1 MNRSSSERVLR
12 DGCGPLER
20 AVSTPETGRGSGAV
34 NGRAELPPGPR
45 LPRRL
50 QTMAFALAPLR
61 FIEACHRR
69 YGAVVQFRTLEDPR
83 FVMVFEPR
91 LVKQVFGEPSQRL
104 QTAEF
109 RARLAPLVGDS
120 SVLMLDGAE
129 HMTRRRVV
137 LRPLHGEL
145 MRAHAGAIQDATD
158 RAVDSWPTGQP
169 FALLPS
175 MRSLTLEAMMATVFG
190 PEPSR
195 GRDELKHRLTALL
208 LRFRL
213 GSPHSGDFRAHLRLV
228 DGLIYETISGRRRAA
243 DLARRP
249 DVLSLLL
256 LARDE
261 NGQAMTDQELRNEL
275 VGLLFAGHE
284 TTPIA
289 LAWAFE
295 LLFRHHEVLERLE
308 TELANGELGYLD
320 AVVRES
326 LRLRPPVV
334 QIGRI
339 VHGEPC
345 ELGGYRL
352 QPGTEIRVPIAAIHR
367 HAEQYPEPH
376 DFRPER
382 FLGSD
387 APDTYTWLAF
397 GGGVH
402 RCLGASFATFAMSL
416 IVSRV
421 LERTR
426 LASVGRRPEKAMLD
440 ESMQVPARG
449 ARVVKLRS
457 GSRRTGRF
465 PARAGPV

>member
-1 MNRSSSERVLR
+1 
-12 DGCGPLER
+12 
-20 AVSTPETGRGSGAV
+20 
-34 NGRAELPPGPR
+34 
-45 LPRRL
+45 
-50 QTMAFALAPLR
+50 
-61 FIEACHRR
+61 
-69 YGAVVQFRTLEDPR
+69 
-83 FVMVFEPR
+83 
-91 LVKQVFGEPSQRL
+91 
-104 QTAEF
+104 
-109 RARLAPLVGDS
+109 
-120 SVLMLDGAE
+120 
-129 HMTRRRVV
+129 
-137 LRPLHGEL
+137 

-175 MRSLTLEAMMATVFG
+175 MQSLTLEAMMATVFG

-195 GRDELKHRLTALL
+195 SHDELKHRLTALL
-208 LRFRL
+208 DPALRLRL
-213 GSPHSGDFRAHLRLV
+213 GSPHSGDFRAHLRVV
-228 DGLIYETISGRRRAA
+228 DGLIYERISGRRRAA
-243 DLARRP
+243 DLAKRP

-261 NGQAMTDQELRNEL
+261 NGRAMTDQELRDDL

-295 LLFRHHEVLERLE
+295 LLLRHHEVLERLE
-308 TELANGELGYLD
+308 VELANGELGYLD

-334 QIGRI
+334 QIGRM
-339 VHGEPC
+339 VHGEPY
-345 ELGGYRL
+345 ELGGYL
-352 QPGTEIRVPIAAIHR
+352 VQPGTEIRVSIAATHR

-376 DFRPER
+376 EFRPER
-382 FLGSD
+382 FLGSG

-402 RCLGASFATFAMSL
+402 RCLGASFAMFEMAL
-416 IVSRV
+416 IIRRV

-426 LASVGRRPEKAMLD
+426 LASVGRRPEKAVLD

-449 ARVVKLRS
+449 ARVVKLPS
-457 GSRRTGRF
+457 GSSRLGRF
-465 PARAGPV
+465 PARER